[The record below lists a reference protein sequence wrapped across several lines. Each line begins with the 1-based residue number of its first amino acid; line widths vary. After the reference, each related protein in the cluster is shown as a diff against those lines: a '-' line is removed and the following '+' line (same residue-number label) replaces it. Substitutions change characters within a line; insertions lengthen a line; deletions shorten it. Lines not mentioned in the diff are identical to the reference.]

1 MRLVNLDLVRP
12 QPVTLFYRKFLNRT
26 IVDGRL
32 SSADAIYRM
41 PLSPLFTLA
50 FLGFC
55 FCSIFESGHSDSI
68 RHALVAFLASLVAAP
83 GNSRADLM
91 PTLV

>member
-50 FLGFC
+50 FFGVL
-55 FCSIFESGHSDSI
+55 
-68 RHALVAFLASLVAAP
+68 FLL
-83 GNSRADLM
+83 NF
-91 PTLV
+91 